1 MPPTKKTPKPA
12 SAPPRV
18 AAPRR
23 PRKQQL
29 PAENDIACRAY
40 QLYVQRGGEHGRDL
54 DDWLLAKRELLD
66 AEG

>member
-12 SAPPRV
+12 AAPGG

-23 PRKQQL
+23 PRKQKL
-29 PAENDIACRAY
+29 PTENDIASRAY
-40 QLYVQRGGEHGRDL
+40 ELYVQRGGGHGRDL
-54 DDWLLAKRELLD
+54 DDWLLAKRELLG